1 MHPNQQPQP
10 APYRSTPLPPPP
22 GRPHISF
29 GAVPTAFWVG
39 LAIGAGA
46 FLVKITS
53 RQISSGSDGYSCTYH
68 NYAGFL
74 AAAGIVVCLLIGW
87 AAWTS
92 VRADYR
98 LAVPVMLAISV
109 LMVVLAFVHVLRGT
123 GTIQNPCDA
132 HPLP

>member
-1 MHPNQQPQP
+1 MHPNQQHPP
-10 APYRSTPLPPPP
+10 TPDPSAPLPPPR
-22 GRPHISF
+22 RPHISF

-39 LAIGAGA
+39 LAIGAVA
-46 FLVKITS
+46 FFVKLTS
-53 RQISSGSDGYSCTYH
+53 QTISSGSHGYSCSYH

-74 AAAGIVVCLLIGW
+74 AAAGIVVCLIVGW
-87 AAWTS
+87 AARAS

-98 LAVPVMLAISV
+98 LAVPLTLAISV
-109 LMVVLAFVHVLRGT
+109 LMLGLAFVHVLRGT